1 MNIQQ
6 MMKQAQALQKKLMQ
20 QQEEMAQKT
29 FEASSGGGMV
39 MASVNGKNELL
50 SLKIEKDVVNPEDV
64 GMLQDL
70 IVAAVNEANGR
81 AKEEM
86 EKVMGGLMGSMG
98 AKLPGMF

>member
-1 MNIQQ
+1 MNIQE
-6 MMKQAQALQKKLMQ
+6 MMKQAQQLQKKLMQ

-39 MASVNGKNELL
+39 AVTVNGKNEIM
-50 SLKIEKDVVNPEDV
+50 SIRIEKDVVNPEEV

-86 EKVMGGLMGSMG
+86 EKIMGGLMGSMG
-98 AKLPGMF
+98 GKLPGMF

>member
-6 MMKQAQALQKKLMQ
+6 MMKQAQALQKKIMQ

>member
-6 MMKQAQALQKKLMQ
+6 MMKQAQQLQKKLMQ

-29 FEASSGGGMV
+29 FEASVGGGMV
-39 MASVNGKNELL
+39 TATVNGKNELL

-70 IVAAVNEANGR
+70 IVAAINEANGR

-86 EKVMGGLMGSMG
+86 EKVMGGLMGGMG
-98 AKLPGMF
+98 GKLPGMF

>member
-6 MMKQAQALQKKLMQ
+6 MMKQAQQLQKKLMQ
-20 QQEEMAQKT
+20 QQEEVAQKS

-39 MASVNGKNELL
+39 NVTVNGKNELVAI
-50 SLKIEKDVVNPEDV
+50 KIEKDVVNPEDV

-70 IVAAVNEANGR
+70 IVAAVNEANAR

-86 EKVMGGLMGSMG
+86 EKVMGGVMGSMG
-98 AKLPGMF
+98 GKMPGMF

>member
-6 MMKQAQALQKKLMQ
+6 MMKQAQALQKKLLQ
-20 QQEEMAQKT
+20 QQEELAQKT

-39 MASVNGKNELL
+39 VASMNGKSELI
-50 SLKIEKDVVNPEDV
+50 SIKIEKEVVNPEDV

-70 IVAAVNEANGR
+70 IVAAVNEANAR